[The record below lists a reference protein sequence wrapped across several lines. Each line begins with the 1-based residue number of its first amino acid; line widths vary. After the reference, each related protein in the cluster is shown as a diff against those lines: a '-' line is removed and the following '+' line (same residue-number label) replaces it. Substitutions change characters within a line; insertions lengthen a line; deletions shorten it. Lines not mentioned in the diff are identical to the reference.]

1 MSETVVQR
9 FGKRLRGLITA
20 AMMAALAAIVAL
32 TFCDVL
38 ARHLF
43 NRPIFGA
50 NDITEHLM
58 ALIVFLGLPLI
69 SIEGG
74 HLTADLFD
82 RYIMRPAL
90 WPWHVMI
97 SVIMSAVLTIAGV
110 MMLNAAQDA
119 VQFREVSQALLVPR
133 SGFYVFFAVSCFLS
147 AVAVLI
153 HGWQTKGQR
162 YEDKHKTLENQS

>member
-1 MSETVVQR
+1 MIGTAIQR
-9 FGKRLRGLITA
+9 LGERLRGLITA

-43 NRPIFGA
+43 NSPIFGA

-82 RYIMRPAL
+82 RYILRPAL

-97 SVIMSAVLTIAGV
+97 SVIMSAVLTIAGLV
-110 MMLNAAQDA
+110 MLIAAQEA
-119 VQFREVSQALLVPR
+119 VQFREISQALNVPR
-133 SGFYVFFAVSCFLS
+133 SGFYSFFAASCFFS
-147 AVAVLI
+147 AVAVLV
-153 HGWQTKGQR
+153 HGWQTKGQS
-162 YEDKHKTLENQS
+162 YEDKQAEIQS